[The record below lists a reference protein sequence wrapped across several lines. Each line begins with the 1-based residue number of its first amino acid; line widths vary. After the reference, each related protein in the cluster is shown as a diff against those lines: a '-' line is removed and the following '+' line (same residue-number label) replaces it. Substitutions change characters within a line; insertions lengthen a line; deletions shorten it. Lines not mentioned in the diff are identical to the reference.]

1 MSPDTPWSGWANAEI
16 YDAFVREGSIY
27 RRLNL
32 HLVELAEIA
41 SAHRVLDLACGAGA
55 TAEACLAVLPPDGEL
70 VGVDA
75 SAPMVELARGRITD
89 PRARFEVASA
99 ADAER
104 VVAGPFDRALSN
116 AAFWQFP
123 ARRPVFAAL
132 GRLLV
137 PGGLFAFNVPAERLK
152 GEPSDIHPFQVALAR
167 EIEARTGRPFP
178 RTPTTLDPGR
188 LEHQLGE
195 AGFRA
200 LRRERFELR
209 CRQAELMEL
218 MEIPAMLRPMTPDL
232 SEAERREALD
242 RAKERAD
249 PDQPVRVPWVYFVAR
264 RAPQPSEKYLEQ
276 NGHPHTGSQPG
287 AS

>member
-1 MSPDTPWSGWANAEI
+1 MAPEHPWSGWANAEI

-32 HLVELAEIA
+32 RLVELAEIA
-41 SAHRVLDLACGAGA
+41 SARRVLDLACGAGA
-55 TAEACLAVLPPDGEL
+55 TAEACLAVLPPDGTL

-75 SAPMVELARGRITD
+75 STPMVELARGRITD
-89 PRARFEVASA
+89 PRARFEVAPA

-123 ARRPVFAAL
+123 ARRPVLAAL
-132 GRLLV
+132 GRLLE

-152 GEPSDIHPFQVALAR
+152 GEPSQVHPFQVALAR
-167 EIEARTGRPFP
+167 EIEERSGRPFP
-178 RTPTTLDPGR
+178 RTPTTLDPER
-188 LEHQLGE
+188 LEHQLAE
-195 AGFRA
+195 AGFGA
-200 LRRERFELR
+200 VRRDRLELR

-218 MEIPAMLRPMTPDL
+218 MEIPAMLGPITPDL
-232 SEAERREALD
+232 TDAERRDALD

-249 PDQPVRVPWVYFVAR
+249 PDQPVRVPWVYFVAPKA
-264 RAPQPSEKYLEQ
+264 APSSGKYSEQ
-276 NGHPHTGSQPG
+276 NGHPSTGSQPG
-287 AS
+287 TS